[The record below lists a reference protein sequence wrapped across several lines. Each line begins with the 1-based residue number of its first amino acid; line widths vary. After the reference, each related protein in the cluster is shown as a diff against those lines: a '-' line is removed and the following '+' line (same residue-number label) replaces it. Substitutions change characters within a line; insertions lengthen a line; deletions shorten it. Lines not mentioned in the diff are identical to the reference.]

1 MGELE
6 ARKVALSDV
15 FAVKKRNRFLQR
27 TWEKTDF
34 IYVAFMVFMHG
45 LALAAPF
52 TFSWGNLALF
62 CVTYAI
68 TGKQIRSF
76 NPASHT
82 RALTHHRCFSP
93 TILFSVCISEPAT
106 SRVTPSPAAVSQ
118 AAWASRSATTGS

>member
-68 TGKQIRSF
+68 TGKADSLFQSSL
-76 NPASHT
+76 AHW
-82 RALTHHRCFSP
+82 SP
-93 TILFSVCISEPAT
+93 DPPSLLFTYNLV
-106 SRVTPSPAAVSQ
+106 
-118 AAWASRSATTGS
+118 